1 MDVLLAVIAD
11 RWHWEMTTPSLCQ
24 PVKTHTG
31 HAASSDGIYTRGE
44 ENPLLTNPRGAK
56 CNHFLSHRLDMK

>member
-44 ENPLLTNPRGAK
+44 ENPLLTNPW
-56 CNHFLSHRLDMK
+56 